1 MADVSDDAILI
12 IIEVVVAADGLIT
25 CTRKE
30 ALLKLVEN
38 AEFDIKRVIF

>member
-12 IIEVVVAADGLIT
+12 IIEVVVADGLIT